1 MRAGA
6 APEARE
12 VRAALGPARP
22 PTTSLRSDTTQCCSC
37 SDTVMRHRKWSF
49 GSGEALE
56 RGGRLHCHH
65 DLPFV
70 HLRTASQSGP
80 AHPHCFR
87 MLNARTSAPNALSQL
102 SIYNTAGFGARTN
115 TPLPTI
121 AIMHAITAELHTEQG
136 HLFSGDTGT
145 LTMACPRNNARV
157 LNLSIGGVARAQNS
171 PSSSQLSNTGIH
183 PSLKIPLLPPFL
195 KDLSC
200 SRNSLTCAGGAGP
213 IFIHTILYYTYNYT
227 TLPILDQ
234 DTGAP

>member
-1 MRAGA
+1 M
-6 APEARE
+6 E
-12 VRAALGPARP
+12 LG
-22 PTTSLRSDTTQCCSC
+22 
-37 SDTVMRHRKWSF
+37 F

-56 RGGRLHCHH
+56 RGGRLRCHH

-70 HLRTASQSGP
+70 HLRTASQSP
-80 AHPHCFR
+80 
-87 MLNARTSAPNALSQL
+87 TSPPSLFQDAERPDKCSQL
-102 SIYNTAGFGARTN
+102 SIYNTAGFRARTN
-115 TPLPTI
+115 TPVPTI
-121 AIMHAITAELHTEQG
+121 AIMQAITAELHTEQG

-171 PSSSQLSNTGIH
+171 PSSSQLSNTGIQ

-213 IFIHTILYYTYNYT
+213 IIIHTILYYTYNYT
-227 TLPILDQ
+227 TLLILTQ